1 MSDDEENS
9 VNGEDFKEAIN
20 SLRFGEQID
29 RLRDEI
35 RRVRAAPHDDKKLLI
50 EELQREIE
58 DLIEKKE
65 GIELDEKQEEEV
77 SEEPEFLI
85 SNQAKYGTPDYDGLD
100 PEERMI
106 NDGIR
111 KGRQDHSKLVKLSDK
126 VKNDY
131 VEIKKFEDL
140 INSGELIRDKEI
152 ETAHDKLE
160 RDKEE
165 FEKIF
170 ESTNPIL
177 FKEFK
182 ISLVRARDSR
192 LDNAS
197 ATSRDKISEE
207 IEALQQDIEH
217 MTWEAEAKEEEEEN

>member
-1 MSDDEENS
+1 
-9 VNGEDFKEAIN
+9 
-20 SLRFGEQID
+20 
-29 RLRDEI
+29 
-35 RRVRAAPHDDKKLLI
+35 
-50 EELQREIE
+50 
-58 DLIEKKE
+58 
-65 GIELDEKQEEEV
+65 
-77 SEEPEFLI
+77 
-85 SNQAKYGTPDYDGLD
+85 TPDYEDSEYG
-100 PEERMI
+100 RMI
-106 NDGIR
+106 AD
-111 KGRQDHSKLVKLSDK
+111 DDSKLVKLSDK

-131 VEIKKFEDL
+131 VEIKKIVDL

-165 FEKIF
+165 FEKFF

-217 MTWEAEAKEEEEEN
+217 IKEVYEKDNEKSMEEMDKELEEESVGIDSTETIEYMIEETEAKEEEN

>member
-1 MSDDEENS
+1 M
-9 VNGEDFKEAIN
+9 
-20 SLRFGEQID
+20 
-29 RLRDEI
+29 
-35 RRVRAAPHDDKKLLI
+35 
-50 EELQREIE
+50 
-58 DLIEKKE
+58 
-65 GIELDEKQEEEV
+65 
-77 SEEPEFLI
+77 
-85 SNQAKYGTPDYDGLD
+85 
-100 PEERMI
+100 
-106 NDGIR
+106 
-111 KGRQDHSKLVKLSDK
+111 
-126 VKNDY
+126 
-131 VEIKKFEDL
+131 EIKNFEEL
-140 INSGELIRDKEI
+140 INSGELINDKEI

-165 FEKIF
+165 FEKFF